1 MQWLQIFVECAG
13 HAKDDA
19 LSRSSSLP
27 FRSSEQFRGIST
39 SQKGAIIV
47 CPQLLNPIFC
57 FVLSR
62 TPCSPNSHKIQH
74 SLLWATFW
82 LHATGISTVSSP
94 SYLTMCSHSVA
105 QSAFSGNARP
115 VQELQAHAHAA
126 GGNVMMVACCTIKQV
141 LFVVADAHIAALS
154 RK

>member
-1 MQWLQIFVECAG
+1 MQIFVECAG

-27 FRSSEQFRGIST
+27 FRSSDQFRGIST
-39 SQKGAIIV
+39 SQKGTKIV
-47 CPQLLNPIFC
+47 CPQLLNPIFYY
-57 FVLSR
+57 VLSW
-62 TPCSPNSHKIQH
+62 TLCSPNSHKMQH
-74 SLLWATFW
+74 SLLWAMFW
-82 LHATGISTVSSP
+82 SHATGISTVSSP
-94 SYLTMCSHSVA
+94 RYLTMCSDSVT
-105 QSAFSGNARP
+105 QSALSSSARS

-126 GGNVMMVACCTIKQV
+126 GGNVIMVACCAINQV